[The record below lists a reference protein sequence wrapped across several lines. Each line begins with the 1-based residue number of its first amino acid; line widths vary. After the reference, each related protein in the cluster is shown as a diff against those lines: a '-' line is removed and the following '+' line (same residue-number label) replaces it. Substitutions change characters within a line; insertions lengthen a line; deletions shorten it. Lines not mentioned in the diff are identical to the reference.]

1 MLWPVAAPLGALS
14 ENNKDIWQ
22 NQLAR
27 HCPNSSCLGFSHL
40 VGACLPHLFR
50 LCRSCLGFSRVA
62 VHVCLT
68 RLDCVV
74 LDLCVKSAT
83 LWREL
88 QSC

>member
-1 MLWPVAAPLGALS
+1 MISVTLLFGEALGALS
-14 ENNKDIWQ
+14 ENDKEIGIWK

-27 HCPNSSCLGFSHL
+27 HCPNI
-40 VGACLPHLFR
+40 
-50 LCRSCLGFSRVA
+50 SCLGFSRVA

-83 LWREL
+83 LCREL

>member
-1 MLWPVAAPLGALS
+1 MDSLTLLFGAPLVALS
-14 ENNKDIWQ
+14 ENDIEIGIWQ

-27 HCPNSSCLGFSHL
+27 HCPDISF
-40 VGACLPHLFR
+40 
-50 LCRSCLGFSRVA
+50 LGFSRVA

-83 LWREL
+83 LCREL
-88 QSC
+88 QSCWT